1 MLASAENMLKPGDS
15 IAGYTVE
22 RLLGKGGMGAVYLAK
37 SQSTGGRYAV
47 KILFPPEE
55 DGRSEWRKRF
65 AHEAE
70 FAMKVKH
77 KNLVAVHAAGEDPET
92 GLCYIVMDYVSGGTL
107 SERIADSG
115 RIGMREAVDIVV
127 QLADVLEVAHRAGV
141 VHRDIKPDNIM
152 FGADGT
158 PKLAD
163 LGVAK
168 FSHSGTQ
175 TTTLTSTGAMI
186 GTPAY
191 MSPEQMMN
199 SHAVDGRADIYSLGL
214 VLYEMLAGERP
225 NHDSTVV
232 ELLAK
237 AVNGEEMP
245 DIRSI
250 RPEVSAA
257 LAYVISRMVSSKPDD
272 RPPSVATVAEL
283 LESALTGKIKVPREY
298 RRFRGNLQ
306 ARRKARRMVMA
317 AAAIVMLAATALL
330 SVWIVA
336 RKTAELVPLGVDS
349 ITAQDINDLVS
360 QVAMDINRAAA
371 KGTFA
376 RVAPNVRA
384 VIRILPVEIPELSSD
399 KRGQAVADELG
410 TLLAQ
415 AVTESGQLI
424 VYDNGSSASTQVM
437 PQYLLKS
444 RLSIRQREDNDR
456 ETMEV
461 NLSLTIVDV
470 AAGLQVW
477 HKRIPLMKSR

>member
-1 MLASAENMLKPGDS
+1 
-15 IAGYTVE
+15 
-22 RLLGKGGMGAVYLAK
+22 
-37 SQSTGGRYAV
+37 
-47 KILFPPEE
+47 
-55 DGRSEWRKRF
+55 
-65 AHEAE
+65 
-70 FAMKVKH
+70 
-77 KNLVAVHAAGEDPET
+77 
-92 GLCYIVMDYVSGGTL
+92 
-107 SERIADSG
+107 
-115 RIGMREAVDIVV
+115 
-127 QLADVLEVAHRAGV
+127 
-141 VHRDIKPDNIM
+141 
-152 FGADGT
+152 
-158 PKLAD
+158 
-163 LGVAK
+163 
-168 FSHSGTQ
+168 
-175 TTTLTSTGAMI
+175 
-186 GTPAY
+186 
-191 MSPEQMMN
+191 
-199 SHAVDGRADIYSLGL
+199 
-214 VLYEMLAGERP
+214 MLAGERP

-257 LAYVISRMVSSKPDD
+257 LAYVISHMVSIKPDD

-283 LESALTGKIKVPREY
+283 LESALAGKIKVPREY

-336 RKTAELVPLGVDS
+336 RKTAEPVPLGVDS

-360 QVAMDINRAAA
+360 RVAMDINRAAA

-376 RVAPNVRA
+376 RAAPNVRA
-384 VIRILPVEIPELSSD
+384 VIRILPVEIPELPSD

-415 AVTESGQLI
+415 AVTESGQFI
-424 VYDNGSSASTQVM
+424 VYDNGSSASAQVM

-470 AAGLQVW
+470 ATGLQVW